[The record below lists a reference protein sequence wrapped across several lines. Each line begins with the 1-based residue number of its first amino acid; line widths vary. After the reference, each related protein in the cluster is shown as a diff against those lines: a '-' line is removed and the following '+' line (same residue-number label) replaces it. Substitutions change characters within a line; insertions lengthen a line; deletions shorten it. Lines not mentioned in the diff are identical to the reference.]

1 MDNNKPITQQDI
13 FFCGNSLVK
22 QQVNLKSCDNNSNE
36 TKTTKSKP
44 LDFMNSET
52 TGIVLSLSFT
62 SSLRRIT
69 FFQRKL

>member
-1 MDNNKPITQQDI
+1 MDKNKPITQQEN

-22 QQVNLKSCDNNSNE
+22 QQVNLKSCDINSNE
-36 TKTTKSKP
+36 TKTTKSNP
-44 LDFMNSET
+44 LDFINSET

-62 SSLRRIT
+62 SLRRIT